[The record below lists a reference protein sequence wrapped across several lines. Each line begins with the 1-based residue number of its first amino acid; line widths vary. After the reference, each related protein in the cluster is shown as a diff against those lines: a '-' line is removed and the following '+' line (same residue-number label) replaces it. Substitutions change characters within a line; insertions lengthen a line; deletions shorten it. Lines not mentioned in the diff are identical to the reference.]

1 MSPAGKP
8 TLAYPEVFA
17 AIGKFIAKKGISNV
31 CIMEFE
37 NGVIV
42 IGSALYETGEIFSR
56 RTETHVL
63 TNDDLKRLMKG
74 G

>member
-1 MSPAGKP
+1 MSPASK
-8 TLAYPEVFA
+8 TALAYPEVFA
-17 AIGKFIAKKGISNV
+17 AIGRFIAKKGISNV
-31 CIMEFE
+31 CTMEFE

-42 IGSALYETGEIFSR
+42 VGSALYETGEIFSR

-63 TNDDLKRLMKG
+63 TNEDLKRLVKG